1 MTAADKA
8 SVLVLSFTDHRRDPR
23 VARQIFAL
31 QDHYDLTTAG
41 NGPSANRTGR
51 HVELVKTQTTL
62 LEKVRKAAWLK
73 SGRYLTEYW
82 QGSFVRD
89 AWAKLDGAKF
99 ELVVAN
105 DLETLPLACRI
116 AGDHGKVYLDAHE
129 YEPLHWEN
137 RWTFR
142 FFWQK
147 YWEFICREFLPR
159 VDHMT
164 TVCDGIASTYTK
176 NYGVP
181 CEVVINAPSYS
192 ELEPTPV
199 TEEKIRMIHHGAGNR
214 DRQLLVMLE
223 LMPLLDERF
232 SLDLMLVNNDPR
244 YMRRIRERVQVTER
258 VRLIEP
264 AAMPQIVS
272 TINSYDIGLFMLWP
286 VTFNYEMALPNKFFE
301 FMQARLAIAIW
312 PSSQMKKIVNEEGL
326 GVVTSEFSVEE
337 MARKLNQLNAD
348 DVMSFKRNS
357 CEAAK
362 KYNVNAG
369 IAHIRKAAE
378 RLTSR

>member
-1 MTAADKA
+1 MTVTDKP

-23 VARQIFAL
+23 VARQVFAL
-31 QDHYDLTTAG
+31 RDNYDLTTAG
-41 NGPSANRTGR
+41 HGPSANGTGR
-51 HVELVKTQTTL
+51 HVEIVKTPTTL
-62 LEKVRKAAWLK
+62 SGKVWKAVWLK
-73 SGRYLTEYW
+73 SGQYLTEYW
-82 QGSFVRD
+82 HGSFVRD
-89 AWAKLDGAKF
+89 AWTKLAGSQFD
-99 ELVVAN
+99 LVIAN

-147 YWEFICREFLPR
+147 YWDFICREFLPR

-164 TVCDGIASTYTK
+164 TVCDGIAKTYTE

-181 CEVVINAPSYS
+181 CEVVINAPDYS

-199 TEEKIRMIHHGAGNR
+199 MDENIRIIHHGAGNR
-214 DRQLLVMLE
+214 DRHLLVMLD

-232 SLDLMLVNNDPR
+232 SLDLMLVNNDAR
-244 YMRRIRERVQVTER
+244 YVRRIQERVRVTER

-264 AAMPQIVS
+264 VPMPQIVS
-272 TINSYDIGLFMLWP
+272 TINSYDIGLFVLWP
-286 VTFNYEMALPNKFFE
+286 VNFNYEMALPNKFFE
-301 FMQARLAIAIW
+301 FIQARLAVAIW
-312 PSSQMKKIVNEEGL
+312 PSSQMKKIVDEEGL

-337 MARKLNQLNAD
+337 MARKLNQLSAD
-348 DVMSFKRNS
+348 DVMSYKRKS

-362 KYNVNAG
+362 KYNANAA
-369 IAHIRKAAE
+369 IAHIREAAE
-378 RLTSR
+378 RLISR